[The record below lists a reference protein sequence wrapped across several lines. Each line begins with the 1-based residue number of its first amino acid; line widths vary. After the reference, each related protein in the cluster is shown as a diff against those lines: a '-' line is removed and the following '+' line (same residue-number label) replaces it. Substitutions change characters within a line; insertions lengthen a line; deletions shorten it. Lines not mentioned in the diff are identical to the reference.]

1 MSHAPAPALRLTTDQ
16 RSRLELWSR
25 SRTLPQRQVQRAR
38 VILLAAEGQPNTVIG
53 REVGCSK
60 PTVLLWRQRFVSL
73 GLEGLEDA
81 PGRGRPPVHGGD
93 LSQRVLS
100 TTMSPPPPGYTHW
113 SSRQVANV
121 CGVSATTV
129 RTIWRQHRLQP
140 HRSRTFKF
148 SQDPQLAAKVTDVV
162 GIYLHPPEK
171 AVVLAVDEK
180 SQIQALD
187 RTQPLLPMRPGQ
199 VERRTHDYVRH
210 GTTTLFAALDVA
222 TGEVTGRCYARHRHE
237 EFLRFLRLVARRYP
251 RGQIHLVLDNYAT
264 HKHPE
269 VQEWL
274 HRHPRFHLHFTPT
287 SASWMNQVECWFSIL
302 HRAAI
307 RRGVFHNL
315 AALRTAIQRFLDA
328 WNDNRH
334 PFTWVKTPDQI
345 LAHANRKVISG
356 SLY

>member
-1 MSHAPAPALRLTTDQ
+1 MPHAPAPALLLTADQ

-25 SRTLPQRQVQRAR
+25 SRTLPQREVQRAR
-38 VILLAAEGQPNTVIG
+38 VILLAAEGRPNTEIG
-53 REVGCSK
+53 RQVGCSK
-60 PTVLLWRQRFVSL
+60 PTVLLWRARFCRG
-73 GLEGLEDA
+73 GLAGLEDA
-81 PGRGRPPVHGGD
+81 PGRGRPAVLGKE

-100 TTMSPPPPGYTHW
+100 TTMSPPPKGHSHW
-113 SSRQVANV
+113 SSRQVAEV
-121 CGVSATTV
+121 LGVSATTV

-148 SQDPQLAAKVTDVV
+148 SQDPDLASKVTDVV
-162 GIYLHPPEK
+162 GLYLHPPEK
-171 AVVLAVDEK
+171 AVVLSVDEK

-222 TGEVTGRCYARHRHE
+222 TGEVTGRCYAHHRHQ
-237 EFLRFLRLVARRYP
+237 EFLRFLRLVARSYP

-269 VQEWL
+269 VQLWL
-274 HRHPRFHLHFTPT
+274 LRHPRFHLHFTPT

-302 HRAAI
+302 HRQAI
-307 RRGVFHNL
+307 RRGVFQSL
-315 AALRTAIQRFLDA
+315 AALRLAIQRFLDA
-328 WNDNRH
+328 WNDQKH
-334 PFTWVKTPDQI
+334 PFAWVKTPDQI
-345 LAHANRKVISG
+345 LARANRQAISG
-356 SLY
+356 SLH